1 MLRANK
7 NTIIKWLKMIE
18 IKDCSRNP
26 CPCADSYRRL
36 LVTRPT
42 NPYDNKKVNHEIKVQ
57 EIKYNK
63 CFNKNEPSGKKK
75 RD

>member
-7 NTIIKWLKMIE
+7 TTIIKWLKMIE
-18 IKDCSRNP
+18 ITDCSKNV
-26 CPCADSYRRL
+26 CPCADRLRRL

-42 NPYDNKKVNHEIKVQ
+42 NPYDNKKVNRDIKVQ

-63 CFNKNEPSGKKK
+63 CFKIEKIFLSDK
-75 RD
+75 